1 MFQEYNIDFWG
12 VNSEY
17 EVNCEQSAKANNGE
31 GLMIEGGNK
40 LTLDRGKAMKKG
52 EVSPCLRSRS

>member
-1 MFQEYNIDFWG
+1 MFQEYNTDFCR

-17 EVNCEQSAKANNGE
+17 GVNCEQSEKANNGE
-31 GLMIEGGNK
+31 GLMTEGDNR
-40 LTLDRGKAMKKG
+40 LTLGRRKTMKKG

>member
-1 MFQEYNIDFWG
+1 MFQEYNTVFWG

-17 EVNCEQSAKANNGE
+17 GVNCEQSAKANNGE

-40 LTLDRGKAMKKG
+40 LTLGRGKTMKKG